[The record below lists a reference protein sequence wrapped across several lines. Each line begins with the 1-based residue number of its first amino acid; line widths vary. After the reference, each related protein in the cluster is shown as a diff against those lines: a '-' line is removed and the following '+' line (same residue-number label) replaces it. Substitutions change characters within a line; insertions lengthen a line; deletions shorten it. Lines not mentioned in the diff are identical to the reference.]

1 MALKT
6 GKKAIFSE
14 INITPLTDIFLVLLI
29 IMMVVAPTF
38 QSMDNAI
45 SVPEVNSGTA
55 IEQGKIT
62 VSVTKDGSIY
72 VDGNKISLGLL
83 TKELERLK
91 PDDENAE
98 VVVKADEKVKSSVI
112 MEIMDS
118 AQDAHYK
125 KLIVAGEPLSK
136 KEQKELEKMIDQ
148 PDSNTLDGASTSLP
162 TDSYEN
168 WE

>member
-1 MALKT
+1 MALKS

-55 IEQGKIT
+55 IEQGKVTI
-62 VSVTKDGSIY
+62 SVTKDGTIY
-72 VDGNKISLGLL
+72 VDGIKTAMSSLSR
-83 TKELERLK
+83 ELERLK
-91 PDDENAE
+91 TDDEKAE

-136 KEQKELEKMIDQ
+136 KEQKELEKVINE
-148 PDSNTLDGASTSLP
+148 PTLDGASTSLP
-162 TDSYEN
+162 TDSYDN